1 MLDSFPIL
9 LLFPLLG
16 AAINGLVGKRLPERA
31 AGIIACSS
39 VFLSFAVAVLSFFE
53 LLGLPHQERV
63 HSVELFTWIQAGDFA
78 SQAAFLFDPLSAV
91 MILVV
96 TGVGFLIHLYSMGYM
111 QGEDGYYRYFSYLN
125 LFIFMM
131 SVLVLADNYL
141 LMFVGWEGVGLCSF
155 LLIGYYFKERFAGDA
170 AKRAFIVNRIG
181 DFAFLLGMFL
191 LFSEFGSIAY
201 LDVFENVSAIEPESG
216 FGILS
221 VITLLFFIGATGK
234 SAQIPLFVW
243 LPDAMAG
250 PTPVS
255 ALIHA
260 ATMVTAG
267 VYMIARSSALYSR
280 APDTLLIVA
289 VVALATALLSALI
302 AVAQRDIKKVLAYS
316 TVSQLGYMFLA
327 CGVGAYSAGIFH
339 LMTHAFFK
347 ALLFLGS
354 GSVILAMHHQQDL
367 FKMGGLRKYL
377 PWTWGTMGIA
387 TLAIA
392 GFPFLSGFFSKDEIL
407 WEAYSSPLGGPA
419 FYAVGAL
426 VAGLTSF
433 YMFRLM
439 FLCFHG
445 EERIEMGEHHDDHGQ
460 GNHGDDH
467 GHDAQAVQHKPKEPG
482 WIVLLPLV
490 LLAVLAVIGGWVG
503 LPPWLSDTNQ
513 LHHFLEPSFEYR
525 YVAHAATQEHHDHTA
540 LELTMAGLAVALGLV
555 GFLVAY
561 WGYAKDPDL
570 PGRVSRRFAGAYQL
584 MRNKFLVDELYDT
597 LFVYPIQWI
606 SRNILWR
613 LMDASVI
620 DGLVNGVAALAQI
633 GSQMA
638 RRLQTGYVRSYAAWV
653 VFGTVL
659 IFVFYFTS

>member
-16 AAINGLVGKRLPERA
+16 AAICGLAGKRLPERA
-31 AGIIACSS
+31 VGAIACSA
-39 VFLSFAVAVLSFFE
+39 VFASFLVAAASFFE
-53 LLGLPHQERV
+53 LLGLSPEQRV
-63 HSVELFTWIQAGDFA
+63 RVVEAFTWIQAGDFA
-78 SQAAFLFDPLSAV
+78 SSASFLFDPLSSL

-111 QGEDGYYRYFSYLN
+111 QGEDGYYRYFAYLN

-141 LMFVGWEGVGLCSF
+141 LMFVGWEGVGLCSY

-170 AKRAFIVNRIG
+170 AKKAFIVNRIG
-181 DFAFLLGMFL
+181 DFGFLLGMFL
-191 LFSEFGSIAY
+191 LFSEFGTLAY
-201 LDVFENVSAIEPESG
+201 LDVFESVSALSPESG
-216 FGILS
+216 FGVLS
-221 VITLLFFIGATGK
+221 LITLLFFVGATGK
-234 SAQIPLFVW
+234 SAQIPLFTW

-327 CGVGAYSAGIFH
+327 CGVGAYTAGIFH

-377 PWTWGTMGIA
+377 PWTWATMGIA

-407 WEAYSSPLGGPA
+407 WEAFSSPYGGPA

-445 EERIEMGEHHDDHGQ
+445 SERIEMGEHHGDDDHHAQ
-460 GNHGDDH
+460 GPEKQAH
-467 GHDAQAVQHKPKEPG
+467 HDAKPKEPG
-482 WIVLLPLV
+482 MVVLLPLV
-490 LLAVLAVIGGWVG
+490 LLAVLSFIGGWVG
-503 LPPWLSDTNQ
+503 LPPWLAETNQ
-513 LHHFLEPSFEYR
+513 LHHFLEPSFQYK
-525 YVAHAATQEHHDHTA
+525 YSLAAAGEHHGDHTA
-540 LELTMAGLAVALGLV
+540 MELTLAGLAVALGLV

-561 WGYAKDPDL
+561 WSYIRDPEL
-570 PGRVSRRFAGAYQL
+570 PQRVSTRFAGAYQL
-584 MRNKFLVDELYDT
+584 MRNKFLVDELYDA
-597 LFVYPIQWI
+597 LFVHPLQWI

-613 LMDASVI
+613 LMDASII
-620 DGLVNGVAALAQI
+620 DGLVNGTAALVQI
-633 GSQMA
+633 FSQMA
-638 RRLQTGYVRSYAAWV
+638 RRMQTGYVRSYAAWV
-653 VFGTVL
+653 LFGTVL